1 MDLKVLVCAN
11 LGSKDF
17 DFSLTTAIQAAQIFW
32 NYFSVGVLLISNSN
46 TSKMK
51 IHAHLVFDKSHSYSI
66 RSQFKRL
73 IYMQIYPNVKLSIAT
88 TL

>member
-17 DFSLTTAIQAAQIFW
+17 DFFLMTAIPGAQICW
-32 NYFSVGVLLISNSN
+32 NYFSVGVLLVSNSN

-51 IHAHLVFDKSHSYSI
+51 IYAHLVFDKSHSYSI
-66 RSQFKRL
+66 RSQFQQL
-73 IYMQIYPNVKLSIAT
+73 IYMQIYPNVKLSTAT